1 MTPSITTN
9 KDLCNKC
16 GTCILSCPMG
26 IYSQKSKDGFPEIVD
41 VSQCISCG
49 HCVAI
54 CPRDAIIHS
63 DFPKDKLKRIN
74 EQNLPSSEAVIE
86 LLRTRRSIRVFQEKP
101 VEKEIIEKIIDA
113 AQTAPSS
120 HNRQTTEYIV
130 VMDKKLLG
138 EIVDACSK
146 QYTKTVKQLENL
158 VIRNLLLLAMRNQ
171 AQLIT
176 EITPALKKLA
186 NELKIG
192 LDRILHNAPV
202 LIIFHAD
209 ERQMMPNINSQLAL
223 QNAALM
229 VHALGLGSFYTGYLL
244 AAYERDKTIGKLLNL
259 PEHHKIYGGLAL
271 GYPRFQYKKW
281 VTKKIPQVK
290 WY

>member
-16 GTCILSCPMG
+16 GICILTCPMG
-26 IYSQKSKDGFPEIVD
+26 IYVRKSKDGSPETVD

-86 LLRTRRSIRVFQEKP
+86 LLRTRRSIRIFQEKP

-138 EIVDACSK
+138 EIVEACSK
-146 QYTKTVKQLENL
+146 QYTKTVRQLENPM
-158 VIRNLLLLAMRNQ
+158 IRNLLLLAMRNQ
-171 AQLIT
+171 ARLIT

-209 ERQMMPNINSQLAL
+209 ERQMMPNVNSQLAL

-229 VHALGLGSFYTGYLL
+229 VQALGLGSFYTGYLL

-271 GYPRFQYKKW
+271 GYPRFQYKKSI
-281 VTKKIPQVK
+281 TKKTPQVK
-290 WY
+290 WF